1 MYFLKVVCIIIVHFF
16 KLIFVILSI
25 NVKCFLLEEQKA
37 ALTQCIEKQK
47 KAEKLIKELEA
58 KTSKS
63 TREAKIKEA
72 EKAVANC
79 KKKAATSMEKYNTYL
94 AVNILFYYSSFILI

>member
-1 MYFLKVVCIIIVHFF
+1 MTECG
-16 KLIFVILSI
+16 
-25 NVKCFLLEEQKA
+25 
-37 ALTQCIEKQK
+37 EKQK

-79 KKKAATSMEKYNTYL
+79 KKKAAASMDKYNAFL
-94 AVNILFYYSSFILI
+94 AVNIFLFFPSHFLNYQCPP

>member
-1 MYFLKVVCIIIVHFF
+1 MAECG
-16 KLIFVILSI
+16 
-25 NVKCFLLEEQKA
+25 Q
-37 ALTQCIEKQK
+37 KQK

-79 KKKAATSMEKYNTYL
+79 KKKAAASMDKYNAFL
-94 AVNILFYYSSFILI
+94 AVNIFIFIFFSLLKSPVPTMQFAGCSHLKVYFM